1 MSNQRPRRA
10 DARYMQIILDCVRVC
25 LGYKPKFGRGRAGG
39 LALSAFQELYGN
51 DPLYS
56 WFGLDNPL
64 MYAAHKAA
72 GGITSIYRQIGIG
85 CERVFRQALQDT
97 YGLSQQDV
105 TWSYEVDMP
114 NGKKRTLH
122 LDGRVQLGSI
132 RNNASRKRFHD
143 WMKQSAELVGIDQGV
158 FDSLTGAVFEVRQG
172 YKSKDS
178 KRQNA
183 DIANAAAAYTKSYLP
198 CAAILSTQIDDDIL
212 HRYRVEKWVVVT
224 GSIERNDP
232 TGSTYDF
239 MRDVVGYDLAGFFE
253 RNSSDLRSEIDQI
266 LQKLL
271 EPGDE

>member
-1 MSNQRPRRA
+1 MCGIIRLEEPTGASKMSNQRPRRA

-105 TWSYEVDMP
+105 TWSYEIDMP

-122 LDGRVQLGSI
+122 LDGRVQLDSI

-158 FDSLTGAVFEVRQG
+158 FDSLTGAVLKFVR
-172 YKSKDS
+172 
-178 KRQNA
+178 A
-183 DIANAAAAYTKSYLP
+183 TKAKTASGRTLTLP
-198 CAAILSTQIDDDIL
+198 TPPPLTPS
-212 HRYRVEKWVVVT
+212 
-224 GSIERNDP
+224 P
-232 TGSTYDF
+232 TCHAPQF
-239 MRDVVGYDLAGFFE
+239 CPL
-253 RNSSDLRSEIDQI
+253 
-266 LQKLL
+266 K
-271 EPGDE
+271 